1 MAAAAAYKSA
11 MLVATLD
18 SNVTECVDKAIYILR
33 DKLLFTSR
41 TNNRDVL
48 LFYTELV
55 VTDENRFKQYANS
68 RNLDIINAFVKE
80 AFENVVKRNPT
91 FFDLY
96 CSGRISPKHFL
107 DERLPLHLYLSME
120 PRRQKEYMDFIDC
133 VRSEVSNIA
142 YQKIMYAVPNV
153 QPLLNDLVICCCDD
167 EGWELKIQRPHTDVL
182 LGMLKPSTTDNN
194 TVNEACKL
202 SYKLIANNG
211 KEDPESHRLFNEV
224 LDEIKKSKCVM
235 PLIDAL
241 SEFNHRAIVDAI
253 SVSPAA
259 KLCKIT
265 KVECINQHTLIEYLY
280 RDYTEYSL
288 ERYCYCYRF
297 DDNCKVAEL
306 LDALRR
312 GGK

>member
-1 MAAAAAYKSA
+1 
-11 MLVATLD
+11 
-18 SNVTECVDKAIYILR
+18 
-33 DKLLFTSR
+33 
-41 TNNRDVL
+41 
-48 LFYTELV
+48 
-55 VTDENRFKQYANS
+55 
-68 RNLDIINAFVKE
+68 
-80 AFENVVKRNPT
+80 
-91 FFDLY
+91 
-96 CSGRISPKHFL
+96 
-107 DERLPLHLYLSME
+107 
-120 PRRQKEYMDFIDC
+120 
-133 VRSEVSNIA
+133 
-142 YQKIMYAVPNV
+142 
-153 QPLLNDLVICCCDD
+153 
-167 EGWELKIQRPHTDVL
+167 
-182 LGMLKPSTTDNN
+182 MLKPSTTDNN

-211 KEDPESHRLFNEV
+211 KEDPESRRLFNEV

-297 DDNCKVAEL
+297 DDNGKVAEL
-306 LDALRR
+306 LRR
-312 GGK
+312 FTTRGEIKRKCVHLSFVTAKRKVLSQIPLSARRPHCVISHTADGGAREGVVCVCENSDNGVVGGVIRRSAPCQG